1 MDKRIDPT
9 LGKSIYQTA
18 NAYMATLAVIG
29 SFTMTLAGT
38 AKSFISPSV
47 ALTIVAVV
55 VALAFLRAGEYR
67 RRVDEF
73 LERADFMMLVE
84 TCAKAWPFWLST
96 MFLVGV
102 GLGIISMMQYDTWKH
117 FMSVG
122 GLWGLGA
129 QYLAGQVF
137 SSN

>member
-18 NAYMATLAVIG
+18 NGYMATLAVIG

-38 AKSFISPSV
+38 AKSYISPAV

-55 VALAFLRAGEYR
+55 VAVAFLRGSEYR

-84 TCAKAWPFWLST
+84 ICAKAWPFWLST
-96 MFLVGV
+96 MFLIGV
-102 GLGIISMMQYDTWKH
+102 GFGVISMLQYDTWKP

-122 GLWGLGA
+122 GLVGLGA
-129 QYLAGQVF
+129 RYMAGQVLKF
-137 SSN
+137 